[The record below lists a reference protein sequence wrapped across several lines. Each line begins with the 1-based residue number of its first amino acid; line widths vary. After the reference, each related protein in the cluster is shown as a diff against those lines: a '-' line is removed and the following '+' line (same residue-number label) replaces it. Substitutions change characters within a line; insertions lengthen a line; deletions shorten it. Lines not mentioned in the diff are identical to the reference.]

1 MARTK
6 IVSYSN
12 DIEALSASIHGEHL
26 NLVLAI
32 TCKMLDIEE
41 GGALLVP
48 IVSPSVP
55 QKNTPAYLCIGF
67 YVLIICIFVALLVLY
82 ILRVY

>member
-1 MARTK
+1 
-6 IVSYSN
+6 
-12 DIEALSASIHGEHL
+12 
-26 NLVLAI
+26 
-32 TCKMLDIEE
+32 MLDIEE

-48 IVSPSVP
+48 IVPPSAP

-67 YVLIICIFVALLVLY
+67 YVLIICIFVAMVVLY